1 MSNAG
6 RHATSFFLSRGPH
19 LGQALDSG
27 GSDHIAGQR
36 DVGLAY
42 AWRRLSDPIPVTTAN
57 GIVHATW
64 ECTVPTIL
72 GPMQCYYLEN
82 GGPPQSLISVDKLC
96 REGEFT
102 YVHSKWGARI
112 VHPNGTIDN
121 LIADGGLHYLPAS
134 TDDLRDEIDV
144 SCDESMVQ
152 QGPVGPSQISS
163 YSSTVNKNTHTH
175 KPRLHGSM

>member
-1 MSNAG
+1 MG
-6 RHATSFFLSRGPH
+6 MYCP
-19 LGQALDSG
+19 D
-27 GSDHIAGQR
+27 
-36 DVGLAY
+36 Y
-42 AWRRLSDPIPVTTAN
+42 
-57 GIVHATW
+57 
-64 ECTVPTIL
+64 IL

-134 TDDLRDEIDV
+134 TCTDDLRDEIDV
-144 SCDESMVQ
+144 RLDSCDESMVQ

-163 YSSTVNKNTHTH
+163 
-175 KPRLHGSM
+175 